1 MPNFRKFTRDARVL
15 VSDPPI
21 YKQPRAYD
29 CKRCKDEGKLNGK
42 PCSQCNFGACGECF
56 GECEIKVQFD
66 YKTGQVSAAPS
77 DRGYANLVSWAPD
90 KTQPW
95 KNVRARIADTNQLL
109 VPARC
114 RCHRLFC
121 EHCQGTTKTVD
132 SEGCM
137 GTCQECLPCD
147 TCNDF
152 GTVKPRNGP
161 RVDCPDCLN
170 K

>member
-1 MPNFRKFTRDARVL
+1 
-15 VSDPPI
+15 
-21 YKQPRAYD
+21 
-29 CKRCKDEGKLNGK
+29 LNGK

-56 GECEIKVQFD
+56 GKSTIKVQFD

-77 DRGYANLVSWAPD
+77 DPVHTEPTKGFHM
-90 KTQPW
+90 
-95 KNVRARIADTNQLL
+95 RIRDTNQLL
-109 VPARC
+109 VQARC

-121 EHCQGTTKTVD
+121 EHCQGTTMIVD
-132 SEGCM
+132 SERYM

-161 RVDCPDCLN
+161 RIDCPECLN